1 MATYRLT
8 FVESP
13 FGARYAFLW
22 HVWNPAGEHFC
33 GVLTCPW
40 AGRPGYLRFCT
51 KFIPTLIEDTDP
63 HLLDIMLSAKIRS
76 CCGCDRAHGY
86 LHLCIDACCIDKK
99 CSSMGTL
106 RRYLYPPSDLDREED
121 EWWRLAH
128 VPTDKLRAFKSA
140 YLLAS
145 SPADFNDYE
154 KFSLILP
161 DKFYGMLGFPSSKP
175 CIRLAVMVSVRRLK
189 KRP

>member
-1 MATYRLT
+1 
-8 FVESP
+8 
-13 FGARYAFLW
+13 
-22 HVWNPAGEHFC
+22 
-33 GVLTCPW
+33 
-40 AGRPGYLRFCT
+40 
-51 KFIPTLIEDTDP
+51 
-63 HLLDIMLSAKIRS
+63 MLSAKIRS

-86 LHLCIDACCIDKK
+86 LHLCIDACCIDKN

-106 RRYLYPPSDLDREED
+106 RRYLYPPSDSDQEED

-145 SPADFNDYE
+145 SPADFNDYDE
-154 KFSLILP
+154 FSLILP

-189 KRP
+189 